1 VPLHPTANHSQ
12 SIKKIMT
19 FNPKDFELSFAPETM
34 FVETRAEKELREL
47 KEVGAELL
55 KQCHRLKD
63 QLEGSSASMTQS
75 QFKATMKGTFDEY
88 QRSVKELGETNGKIK
103 ELQKE
108 VVSSSIVRSK
118 FDLADGSTGFSG
130 DPRGT
135 DPSITNS
142 GDVRSGRDSI
152 GGGSSENGG
161 SVERSSTDGNDIEGS
176 STIGTGGDKKSSRG
190 SRG

>member
-1 VPLHPTANHSQ
+1 
-12 SIKKIMT
+12 MT

-47 KEVGAELL
+47 KEVGAKLS
-55 KQCHRLKD
+55 KQCLRLKD